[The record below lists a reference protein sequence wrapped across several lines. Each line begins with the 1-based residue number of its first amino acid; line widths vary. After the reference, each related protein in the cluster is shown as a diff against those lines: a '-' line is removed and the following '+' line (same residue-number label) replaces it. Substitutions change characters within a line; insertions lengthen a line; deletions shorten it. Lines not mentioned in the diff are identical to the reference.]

1 MRARC
6 TFMWRVLVA
15 GSSHM
20 LKMLHVLGAVLLVLA
35 LLVGASLSVAL
46 AGHAPLVIALWS
58 LAILAF
64 IALDGAY
71 IEWHKVAGVSSG
83 TLWRAEIGGVS
94 ATATVP
100 SGYAV
105 SATARGDAVTVRVYP
120 HIRRTATRRTD
131 STGVG
136 R

>member
-1 MRARC
+1 VRARC
-6 TFMWRVLVA
+6 IFMGRILVA

-20 LKMLHVLGAVLLVLA
+20 LELLHVLGAVLLALA
-35 LLVGASLSVAL
+35 LLAGASLSVSL
-46 AGHAPLVIALWS
+46 ADHAPLVIALWA

-71 IEWHKVAGVSSG
+71 IEWHKVADASRG
-83 TLWRAEIGGVS
+83 TLWRTEIGGVS

-120 HIRRTATRRTD
+120 HTGGTATRRTD
-131 STGVG
+131 STGAG